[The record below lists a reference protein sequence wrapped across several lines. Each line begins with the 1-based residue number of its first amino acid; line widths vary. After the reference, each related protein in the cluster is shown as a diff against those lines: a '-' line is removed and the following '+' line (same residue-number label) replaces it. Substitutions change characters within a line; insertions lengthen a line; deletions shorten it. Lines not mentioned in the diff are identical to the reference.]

1 MIVVVISSFDRD
13 GNLSF
18 SFFDSHSRDD
28 RGITARKTG
37 FSVLLQFPNLSEFK
51 KNLEVAYEIVVTLH
65 IFSFSVTDVM
75 HIQDV
80 FRNKRKKWK
89 KNALRGTFL

>member
-1 MIVVVISSFDRD
+1 MIVVVISSFDKD

-51 KNLEVAYEIVVTLH
+51 KNLEVAYEIAYRCYAAYFQFQCH
-65 IFSFSVTDVM
+65 RRYAHSGC
-75 HIQDV
+75 IQ
-80 FRNKRKKWK
+80 K
-89 KNALRGTFL
+89 

>member
-1 MIVVVISSFDRD
+1 MK
-13 GNLSF
+13 L
-18 SFFDSHSRDD
+18 
-28 RGITARKTG
+28 
-37 FSVLLQFPNLSEFK
+37 P
-51 KNLEVAYEIVVTLH
+51 IVVTLH